1 MADFH
6 TVTRGLD
13 ARVHPAECLS
23 IGVDARNKSA
33 HDETGLSLG
42 RLSGESE

>member
-1 MADFH
+1 MGEFH

-13 ARVHPAECLS
+13 ARVHPAECLA
-23 IGVDARNKSA
+23 IGVDARNQSA
-33 HDETGLSLG
+33 HDEIGLSLS